1 MLNVPHVLVLL
12 RRGRAGTL
20 RDGEWLVG
28 GVIPK
33 DYIIHQGHTLPGAVG
48 AGAASG
54 ADRDDR

>member
-1 MLNVPHVLVLL
+1 
-12 RRGRAGTL
+12 
-20 RDGEWLVG
+20 VG

-33 DYIIHQGHTLPGAVG
+33 DYILHQGHTLPGAVG